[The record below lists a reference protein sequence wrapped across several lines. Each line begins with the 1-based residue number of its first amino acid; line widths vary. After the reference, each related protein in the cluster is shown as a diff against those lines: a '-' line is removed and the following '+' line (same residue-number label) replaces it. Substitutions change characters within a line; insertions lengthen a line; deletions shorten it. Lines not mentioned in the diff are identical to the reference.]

1 MLGYLISPVLQVEN
15 TDGKPLVGGRI
26 VVYRHG
32 TTEPYITYKDFEGTH
47 NPAEVILDSKGM
59 CILIAE
65 EGYSYDVYCRDRNY
79 VEQWSRIGI
88 SIGLGGTSII
98 SRDGTIT
105 VKSAGGVVDL
115 GISDND
121 VTVLTGTGAERG
133 TDGNFSIS
141 KTASSG
147 EGLEVTGNR
156 VKVKKAGWYHI
167 EATWYAQSNTTANGY
182 RTVEL
187 STRDSRTKLTL
198 DLTVSSEQWRIIAN
212 DFYLHADEYI
222 DFTLSGMGSD
232 SAVRSWLQNVS
243 IHRLTN
249 IVGNPPDRV
258 RSDWAEQD
266 PDAPSYIFNKPNMA
280 PVASTGS
287 YEDLT
292 DKPDLDI
299 YATKVENA
307 TEGNLAALDADGN
320 LVDSGEAAANV
331 VHDANYV
338 HTDNNYTTADKDK
351 LAGIEAGAEVNV
363 QADWTEED
371 SSKDSYIQNRP
382 HVPTVSGDGTSISS
396 IDGLPIYAASA
407 TMATQDGAGNNIVDT
422 YAKESAMS
430 GKQDK
435 LTTGTNI
442 SIVNGV
448 IDARN
453 NSCVAGGAASFAIGF
468 GTNSYGNYSLS
479 NGYNTS
485 ANIYAHAEGYETHA
499 SGQNSHTEGY
509 NTKTYANGAH
519 AEGFSTSARG
529 AYSHSE
535 GMSTRATGQYAHAEG
550 NQTVAN
556 GEASHAEGNQ
566 TSAMGSWSH
575 AAGRLSIAQASHSH
589 ADGDRASAIGIYSH
603 ALGKETYAGGQ
614 YSFAIGNYARASGDE
629 SFAIGTLTRAV
640 DADTHAEG
648 VSTSAFGRG
657 AHSEGH
663 GTLASATYAHA
674 EGESTNALN
683 IGAHSEGSGT
693 SAVGVYSHTEGEG
706 TRASRLSHAEGRMT
720 SASND
725 YAHTEGNQ
733 TFANGVYSHAE
744 GYASSATSNRSHAE
758 GEETITS
765 GQGSHAEGYQSVA
778 VGIRSHAEGANTIA
792 GAAASHSE
800 GYKAVSNGQYSHA
813 EGGNTSAI
821 NNFSH
826 AEGQYTITDTNYQH
840 VEGQYNAPAVGALH
854 VIGNGASTDNRSN
867 IVETYTSGVNVNGNF
882 IASGVN
888 VISTINALNDFM
900 FDSLQPSRYQAVLL
914 LNTQNWVIK
923 YEPYSAYVTK
933 YDKVFCGDIR
943 NPTIGNTRTCGLK
956 GPNNEALEIV
966 EWKGDISRACWNSPT
981 NVQRNYIS
989 AWPSIIPLDTPT
1001 SVRLFSENAFMN
1013 NVSLIPTNFI
1023 EALAGKDKARCFQG
1037 CTRLTGDVMPYIEA
1051 FSAEPDGRTN
1061 AMFGACSAVDNY
1073 ATLSLEYPNFFANP
1087 S

>member
-59 CILIAE
+59 AILIAE

-147 EGLEVTGNR
+147 EGLEISSNR
-156 VKVKKAGWYHI
+156 IKVKKAGWYHI

-258 RSDWAEQD
+258 RPDWDEQD
-266 PDAPSYIFNKPNMA
+266 PNSPAYIFNKPNLA
-280 PVASTGS
+280 PVATTGS
-287 YEDLT
+287 YESLT
-292 DKPDLDI
+292 DKPDLDV

-307 TEGNLAALDADGN
+307 TEGNLAALDAEGN

-363 QADWTEED
+363 QADWTEGD
-371 SSKDSYIQNRP
+371 SSKDSYVQNKP

-407 TMATQDGAGNNIVDT
+407 TRATQDGVGNNIVDT
-422 YAKESAMS
+422 YGTKAEVSA
-430 GKQDK
+430 KQDP
-435 LTTGTNI
+435 LTPGVNI
-442 SIVNGV
+442 SIENGV

-479 NGYNTS
+479 NGYHTS

-519 AEGFSTSARG
+519 AEGFSTSASG

-535 GMSTRATGQYAHAEG
+535 GVSTRAIGQYAHAEG

-575 AAGRLSIAQASHSH
+575 AAGRLSIAQANHSH
-589 ADGDRASAIGIYSH
+589 ADGDRASAFGIYSH

-629 SFAIGTLTRAV
+629 SFAIGTLTIAV
-640 DADTHAEG
+640 DSDTNAEG

-674 EGESTNALN
+674 EGESTSAF
-683 IGAHSEGSGT
+683 GT
-693 SAVGVYSHTEGEG
+693 N
-706 TRASRLSHAEGRMT
+706 SHAEGQETVT
-720 SASND
+720 SAQG
-725 YAHTEGNQ
+725 AH
-733 TFANGVYSHAE
+733 AY
-744 GYASSATSNRSHAE
+744 GYRTSAT
-758 GEETITS
+758 GT
-765 GQGSHAEGYQSVA
+765 
-778 VGIRSHAEGANTIA
+778 
-792 GAAASHSE
+792 ASHSE
-800 GYKAVSNGQYSHA
+800 GYQTIASGNYSHA
-813 EGGNTSAI
+813 EGNGCVAGTQAHAEGISTYAI
-821 NNFSH
+821 GAQSH
-826 AEGQYTITDTNYQH
+826 AEGYECSAVGNISHVEGRGTISDTNQQH
-840 VEGQYNAPAVGALH
+840 VEGRYNAPAVGALH
-854 VIGNGASTDNRSN
+854 VIGNGTGADNRSN
-867 IVETYTSGVNVNGNF
+867 IVETYPSGVNVNGNLTV
-882 IASGVN
+882 ATYDVN
-888 VISTINALNDFM
+888 RQIGDIGTILAN
-900 FDSLQPSRYQAVLL
+900 
-914 LNTQNWVIK
+914 
-923 YEPYSAYVTK
+923 YE
-933 YDKVFCGDIR
+933 YDKVSRAMLIADNNVVVFNVFSGYPLYSLGDYSVYEGPTYNNSPVVQYLNLRGR
-943 NPTIGNTRTCGLK
+943 NGGAVAIAK
-956 GPNNEALEIV
+956 
-966 EWKGDISRACWNSPT
+966 WKGDLQRALYYGNG
-981 NVQRNYIS
+981 NYNNIS
-989 AWPSIIPLDTPT
+989 AWPSELPT
-1001 SVRLFSENAFMN
+1001 GIN
-1013 NVSLIPTNFI
+1013 NLQRFAGNNPYVIDVSAQFHNLSTKVNYD
-1023 EALAGKDKARCFQG
+1023 KDYMFQG
-1037 CTRLTGDVMPYIEA
+1037 CRNITADIVQIMDS
-1051 FSAEPDGRTN
+1051 FSAEDASRHVGMFRGCVNVPNYETLRT
-1061 AMFGACSAVDNY
+1061 SETY
-1073 ATLSLEYPNFFANP
+1073 SSFF
-1087 S
+1087 

>member
-147 EGLEVTGNR
+147 EGLEVTGSR
-156 VKVKKAGWYHI
+156 IKVKKAGWYHI
-167 EATWYAQSNTTANGY
+167 EATWYAQSNSTANGY

-258 RSDWAEQD
+258 RPDWAEQD
-266 PDAPSYIFNKPNMA
+266 PNSPAYIFNKPNLA
-280 PVASTGS
+280 PVATTGS

-292 DKPDLDI
+292 DKPDLDV

-363 QADWTEED
+363 QADWTEGD
-371 SSKDSYIQNRP
+371 SSKDSYIQNKP

-396 IDGLPIYAASA
+396 IDGLLIYAASA
-407 TMATQDGAGNNIVDT
+407 TMATQDGVGNNIVDT
-422 YAKESAMS
+422 YGTKAEVSA
-430 GKQDK
+430 KQDQ
-435 LTTGTNI
+435 LTAGTNVTI
-442 SIVNGV
+442 SHAGR
-448 IDARN
+448 IDVKNLACSATN
-453 NSCVAGGAASFAIGF
+453 NSVAIGDQ
-468 GTNSYGNYSLS
+468 TNAYGNYGFT
-479 NGYNTS
+479 NGNRTS
-485 ANIYAHAEGYETHA
+485 AN
-499 SGQNSHTEGY
+499 
-509 NTKTYANGAH
+509 
-519 AEGFSTSARG
+519 
-529 AYSHSE
+529 
-535 GMSTRATGQYAHAEG
+535 
-550 NQTVAN
+550 V
-556 GEASHAEGNQ
+556 
-566 TSAMGSWSH
+566 
-575 AAGRLSIAQASHSH
+575 
-589 ADGDRASAIGIYSH
+589 
-603 ALGKETYAGGQ
+603 
-614 YSFAIGNYARASGDE
+614 
-629 SFAIGTLTRAV
+629 
-640 DADTHAEG
+640 
-648 VSTSAFGRG
+648 
-657 AHSEGH
+657 
-663 GTLASATYAHA
+663 YAHA
-674 EGESTNALN
+674 EGERTIASGQ
-683 IGAHSEGSGT
+683 GAHSEGI
-693 SAVGVYSHTEGEG
+693 SAIAAG
-706 TRASRLSHAEGRMT
+706 
-720 SASND
+720 
-725 YAHTEGNQ
+725 
-733 TFANGVYSHAE
+733 
-744 GYASSATSNRSHAE
+744 NRSHAE
-758 GEETITS
+758 GESTVSSGLASHGEGRYTS
-765 GQGSHAEGYQSVA
+765 AVA
-778 VGIRSHAEGANTIA
+778 PY
-792 GAAASHSE
+792 SHSE
-800 GYKAVSNGQYSHA
+800 GY
-813 EGGNTSAI
+813 NTLAGSDYM
-821 NNFSH
+821 H
-826 AEGQYTITDTNYQH
+826 AEGQF
-840 VEGQYNAPAVGALH
+840 NATSAGAIL
-854 VIGNGASTDNRSN
+854 VVGNGTSDSNRSDAL
-867 IVETYTSGVNVNGNF
+867 IVRTSGTEIPNNLTVGNNF

-888 VISTINALNDFM
+888 IIYKANKIQDSFDFLSNGGNPVVSAHSIVMRPVDENDASFTVSLNPNISAGAPSASFFNENYFFDVSDNIGNDSQRNLANISANKPFIIKEFNISGKCSNIFTSCKTDYSIENWGHFGTRGNSNYCCFKSSNLVSIPSSWEGYNAWPGANHLAAEQFAYTKISAIPTDYSNIPILSGESKSVYQMFLWCSELRSDVDPFMDWVLSAINNGTSVYVGQCFKGCANIPNYSTLST
-900 FDSLQPSRYQAVLL
+900 DS
-914 LNTQNWVIK
+914 T
-923 YEPYSAYVTK
+923 YSA
-933 YDKVFCGDIR
+933 F
-943 NPTIGNTRTCGLK
+943 
-956 GPNNEALEIV
+956 
-966 EWKGDISRACWNSPT
+966 
-981 NVQRNYIS
+981 
-989 AWPSIIPLDTPT
+989 
-1001 SVRLFSENAFMN
+1001 
-1013 NVSLIPTNFI
+1013 
-1023 EALAGKDKARCFQG
+1023 FQ
-1037 CTRLTGDVMPYIEA
+1037 
-1051 FSAEPDGRTN
+1051 
-1061 AMFGACSAVDNY
+1061 
-1073 ATLSLEYPNFFANP
+1073 
-1087 S
+1087 

>member
-141 KTASSG
+141 KTAESG

-167 EATWYAQSNTTANGY
+167 EATWYAQSNSTANGY

-258 RSDWAEQD
+258 RPDWAEQD
-266 PDAPSYIFNKPNMA
+266 PDSPAYIFNKPQLA
-280 PVASTGS
+280 PVATTGS

-307 TEGNLAALDADGN
+307 TEGNLAALDAEGN

-338 HTDNNYTTADKDK
+338 HTDNNYTTTEKNK
-351 LAGIEAGAEVNV
+351 LYGIEAGAEVNV
-363 QADWTEED
+363 QADWTEND
-371 SSKDSYIQNRP
+371 SSKDSYIQNKPNLAPVATTGNYEDLNNKP

-407 TMATQDGAGNNIVDT
+407 TRATQDGAGNNIVDT
-422 YAKESAMS
+422 YGTKAEVSA
-430 GKQDK
+430 KQDQ
-435 LTTGTNI
+435 LTAGINI
-442 SIVNGV
+442 SISNAGK
-448 IDARN
+448 IDVKNISSSAYNQAAIALGENTLASGIDTFTHGRGT
-453 NSCVAGGAASFAIGF
+453 SAVSYGAHAEGQNTLADGNYAHAE
-468 GTNSYGNYSLS
+468 GYGPTAHGNYSHAE
-479 NGYNTS
+479 GYNTFSNNEYSHAEGYQTS
-485 ANIYAHAEGYETHA
+485 ALVGRSHAEGFQTLTRGGIYAHAEGYQTSA
-499 SGQNSHTEGY
+499 IGTRS
-509 NTKTYANGAH
+509 H
-519 AEGFSTSARG
+519 AEGENTVAGGQGSHAEGYATSATG
-529 AYSHSE
+529 ARSHAE
-535 GMSTRATGQYAHAEG
+535 GNATLASTNYAHAEG
-550 NQTVAN
+550 S
-556 GEASHAEGNQ
+556 G
-566 TSAMGSWSH
+566 TSATGQVSH
-575 AAGRLSIAQASHSH
+575 SEGRYSIAAGNYAH
-589 ADGDRASAIGIYSH
+589 ADGDRSSAFGVYSH

-629 SFAIGTLTRAV
+629 SFAMGTLTRAV
-640 DADTHAEG
+640 DSDTHAEG

-663 GTLASATYAHA
+663 TTIASATYAHA
-674 EGESTNALN
+674 EGEA
-683 IGAHSEGSGT
+683 T
-693 SAVGVYSHTEGEG
+693 SAVGNNSH
-706 TRASRLSHAEGRMT
+706 S
-720 SASND
+720 
-725 YAHTEGNQ
+725 
-733 TFANGVYSHAE
+733 
-744 GYASSATSNRSHAE
+744 
-758 GEETITS
+758 
-765 GQGSHAEGYQSVA
+765 EGYQSKCYSVGTHAEGAQTVA
-778 VGIRSHAEGANTIA
+778 SGSYSHVEGAGTTTNASFSHAEGAGTSAMN
-792 GAAASHSE
+792 
-800 GYKAVSNGQYSHA
+800 QYSHV
-813 EGGNTSAI
+813 EGR
-821 NNFSH
+821 
-826 AEGQYTITDTNYQH
+826 YTISDTDAQH

-854 VIGNGASTDNRSN
+854 VIGNGTSNDNRRN

-888 VISTINALNDFM
+888 IVSSVNALNRFM
-900 FDSLQPSRYQAVLL
+900 FDNAEGATRLII
-914 LNTQNWVIK
+914 NTQDWKIFN
-923 YEPYSAYVTK
+923 PAYSSYSRQ
-933 YDKVFCGDIR
+933 YDQVFAGDIQ
-943 NPTIGNTRTCGLK
+943 NTTVGQTQLCSIKRLDN
-956 GPNNEALEIV
+956 GPVEIV
-966 EWKGDISRACWNSPT
+966 EWAGNLSRSCWGGQPIMTANNRN
-981 NVQRNYIS
+981 NVS
-989 AWPSIIPLDTPT
+989 AWPSAVPASADDFT
-1001 SVRLFSENAFMN
+1001 RMWSENTYMN
-1013 NVSLIPTNFI
+1013 SVDKIPSNFA
-1023 EALAGKDKARCFQG
+1023 EVAAANSARMIRVFQG
-1037 CTRLTGDVMPYIEA
+1037 CSRLRGDILPIITVISAMPSDQT
-1051 FSAEPDGRTN
+1051 SAC
-1061 AMFGACSAVDNY
+1061 FGGCINVDNY
-1073 ATLSLEYPNFFANP
+1073 STLSQEYPWLFANP

>member
-147 EGLEVTGNR
+147 EGLEVTGSR
-156 VKVKKAGWYHI
+156 IKVKKAGWYHI
-167 EATWYAQSNTTANGY
+167 EATWYAQSNSTANGY

-258 RSDWAEQD
+258 RPDWAEQD
-266 PDAPSYIFNKPNMA
+266 PDSPAYIFN
-280 PVASTGS
+280 
-287 YEDLT
+287 
-292 DKPDLDI
+292 KPDLDI

-307 TEGNLAALDADGN
+307 TEGNLAALDASGN
-320 LVDSGEAAANV
+320 LVDSGEASENL

-351 LAGIEAGAEVNV
+351 LAGIEAGADVNV
-363 QADWTEED
+363 QSDWTEED
-371 SSKDSYIQNRP
+371 SSKDSYIQNKP

-407 TMATQDGAGNNIVDT
+407 TMATQDGVGNNIVDT

-430 GKQDK
+430 GKQDQ
-435 LTTGTNI
+435 LTPGVNI

-479 NGYNTS
+479 NGYHTS

-509 NTKTYANGAH
+509 NTKTYANGSH

-535 GMSTRATGQYAHAEG
+535 GVSTRAIGQYAHAEG

-575 AAGRLSIAQASHSH
+575 TAGRFSIAKANHSH
-589 ADGDRASAIGIYSH
+589 ADGDRASAFGIYSH

-614 YSFAIGNYARASGDE
+614 YSFAIGNYAKASGDE
-629 SFAIGTLTRAV
+629 SFAIGTLTLAV
-640 DADTHAEG
+640 DSDTHAEG

-663 GTLASATYAHA
+663 TTLASATYAHA
-674 EGESTNALN
+674 EGEST
-683 IGAHSEGSGT
+683 
-693 SAVGVYSHTEGEG
+693 SAFGIN
-706 TRASRLSHAEGRMT
+706 SHAEGQATVASAQGAHAYGYRT
-720 SASND
+720 SA
-725 YAHTEGNQ
+725 TG
-733 TFANGVYSHAE
+733 T
-744 GYASSATSNRSHAE
+744 
-758 GEETITS
+758 
-765 GQGSHAEGYQSVA
+765 
-778 VGIRSHAEGANTIA
+778 
-792 GAAASHSE
+792 ASHSE
-800 GYKAVSNGQYSHA
+800 GYQTIASGNYSHA
-813 EGGNTSAI
+813 EGNGCVAGTQAHAEGISTYAI
-821 NNFSH
+821 GAQSH
-826 AEGQYTITDTNYQH
+826 AEGYECSAVGNISHVEGRGTISDTNQQH

-854 VIGNGASTDNRSN
+854 VIGNGTSTDNRSN
-867 IVETYTSGVNVNGNF
+867 IVETYTSGVNVNGSF

-888 VISTINALNDFM
+888 IVSSVNALNRFM
-900 FDSLQPSRYQAVLL
+900 FDNASGATRLII
-914 LNTQNWVIK
+914 NTQNWKIFNQA
-923 YEPYSAYVTK
+923 YSAYSRQ
-933 YDKVFCGDIR
+933 YDQVFAGDIQ
-943 NPTIGNTRTCGLK
+943 NTTVGQTQLCSIKRLDN
-956 GPNNEALEIV
+956 GPVAIV
-966 EWKGDISRACWNSPT
+966 EWAGNLSRSCWGGQPIMTANNRN
-981 NVQRNYIS
+981 NVS
-989 AWPSIIPLDTPT
+989 AWPSAVPT
-1001 SVRLFSENAFMN
+1001 SADNFTRMWSENTYMDSVDKIPSNFAEVAAAN
-1013 NVSLIPTNFI
+1013 N
-1023 EALAGKDKARCFQG
+1023 ARMTRAFQG
-1037 CTRLTGDVMPYIEA
+1037 CSRLRGDILPIITVISAMPSAQTEA
-1051 FSAEPDGRTN
+1051 C
-1061 AMFGACSAVDNY
+1061 FGGCINVDNY
-1073 ATLSLEYPNFFANP
+1073 STLSQEYPWLFANP